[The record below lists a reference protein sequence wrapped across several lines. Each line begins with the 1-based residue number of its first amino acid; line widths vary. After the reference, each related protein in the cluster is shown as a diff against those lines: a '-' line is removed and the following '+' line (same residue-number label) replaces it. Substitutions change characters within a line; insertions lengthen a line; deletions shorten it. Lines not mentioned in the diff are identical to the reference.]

1 MTAPEPT
8 PAPNLTDG
16 GTDRA
21 PWLGMGEVVRM
32 AIPTVLN
39 MVSVTVM
46 QFVDGWM
53 VSHVSKEALSA
64 QFIGAVSSFVPISFF
79 FGVFV
84 CVSTYASQN
93 LGAGKPER
101 SALYGWH
108 GLWTAWM
115 AAAGLSPL
123 VLLAPAI
130 LGQFG
135 HSPHVTHL
143 ETRYFQILIGG
154 VVFALSA
161 RALGQWFIG
170 CHKPHVN
177 VVAGVLANGV
187 NVLANWVLIFGKF
200 GFPALGLIG
209 AGIGTVLGFF
219 VEAVVLATVFLLNGA
234 GKEFNVWAALSFRWK
249 PIKDLFRLGAPI
261 GGMFVGEVL
270 MWAIF
275 MGHIVGGFG
284 TAALAAAAIL
294 NRYWH
299 LCFMPAIGVGSAIQA
314 IVGRY
319 CGAGKPRLARRRA
332 YAGLILIEAYMVAMG
347 AAIWLFRDTLVGLFN
362 EGGDAQVQAIATSAT
377 VFILICQM
385 FDAMSIAFAGALRGA
400 GDTIWPSV
408 VQLIMAYGLGVG
420 GAWLVATLKPEWG
433 SLGPWGTVSVY
444 IAVLGLVMWLRF
456 LSGKWR
462 QMAVVETPPAAMVD
476 EVTDLSVS

>member
-1 MTAPEPT
+1 MTLTEPT
-8 PAPNLTDG
+8 PAPNLMEGQADSA
-16 GTDRA
+16 R
-21 PWLGMGEVVRM
+21 WLGMGEVVRM

-39 MVSVTVM
+39 TVSVTVM

-93 LGAGKPER
+93 LGAGKPQR
-101 SALYGWH
+101 SAVYGWH
-108 GLWTAWM
+108 GLWVAWM
-115 AAAGLSPL
+115 AAA
-123 VLLAPAI
+123 LLAPLILLAPRI

-135 HSPHVTHL
+135 HAPHVTYL
-143 ETRYFQILIGG
+143 ETRYFQIMIGG
-154 VVFALSA
+154 VVFALSS

-170 CHKPHVN
+170 VHRPHIN
-177 VVAGVLANGV
+177 VIAGVAANGV

-219 VEAVVLATVFLLNGA
+219 VEAVILGTVFLLNGA
-234 GKEFNVWAALSFRWK
+234 GREFNVWQALGFRWAAV
-249 PIKDLFRLGAPI
+249 KDLFRLGAPI

-275 MGHIVGGFG
+275 MGHIIGGFG
-284 TAALAAAAIL
+284 TASLAAAAIL

-319 CGAGKPRLARRRA
+319 CGAGRPKLARRRA
-332 YAGLILIEAYMVAMG
+332 YAGLILIEAYMVTVG
-347 AAIWLFRDTLVGLFN
+347 LAIWLGRDTLVGLFN
-362 EGGDAQVQAIATSAT
+362 ESGDSEVQAIATSAAI
-377 VFILICQM
+377 FIVICQA

-400 GDTIWPSV
+400 GDTVWPSV
-408 VQLIMAYGLGVG
+408 VQLLMAYGLGLG
-420 GAWLVATLKPEWG
+420 GSSLIAYLRPEWG
-433 SLGPWGTVSVY
+433 ILGPWGMVSVY
-444 IAVLGLVMWLRF
+444 IMILGCVIGGRF
-456 LSGKWR
+456 VSGKWR
-462 QMAVVETPPAAMVD
+462 KMAVVETPPAPMVD
-476 EVTDLSVS
+476 ELTDLPPA